1 MIAFKNELNFIYY
14 RKKIDIESDFTKM
27 DACKANNTS
36 GLQIIKNQHHIF
48 SQAYVK
54 FITLFVIFGQP
65 KYLNSNNIAHNL
77 NEWK

>member
-48 SQAYVK
+48 SQAYMS
-54 FITLFVIFGQP
+54 
-65 KYLNSNNIAHNL
+65 NSLHFLLSLASQNI
-77 NEWK
+77 